1 MLFIIEY
8 KIDFLLNIFRN
19 YVFVLLVNYLDMG
32 DVIWKEI
39 VEEIWNVLLMFVVKF
54 LKVILY
60 IVKYNYMY
68 CIYFLNF
75 F

>member
-54 LKVILY
+54 LKVIFY
-60 IVKYNYMY
+60 IEKYNYIY